1 MDPRRSV
8 SASMANRVREL
19 ILEQAGTGSLCLND
33 LMMSDDGAKKFYELV
48 PVNHRMLRHVE
59 IKYKLE

>member
-1 MDPRRSV
+1 
-8 SASMANRVREL
+8 MANRVREL

-33 LMMSDDGAKKFYELV
+33 LMMSDDGAKMFYELV

-59 IKYKLE
+59 IKYRLE